1 MAEDSSAG
9 IKQKSGT
16 GPIVSLEGASLLEE
30 IETVELPA
38 VTRNELMVKLETTA
52 IDIMGLTNQEFLKK
66 LDELS
71 DILFRLDPPRSA
83 LMQAIDKKG
92 QDFSTYF
99 VAAFSDT
106 HDIEKSLRIFRTVR
120 SLVRY
125 IVLMDRYYEKGNV
138 KYKRIATELLK
149 RVRRES
155 KGHLKYSIPF
165 SFKACWPFWDFEILM
180 KKRMLSGLTFSI
192 SEIRNHN
199 MFKSSDAPAIYANVL
214 DSELATFD
222 RNVSLMLHYNQA
234 LQDIRDDFEDLEE
247 DLFDKMPNIFFL
259 GAVETVPFRELE
271 AHPDKLRETI
281 ARSGVLEKV
290 VRLANDYEQ
299 AALGIQ
305 LPPAYKFLKTLTRKY
320 AQEAREIRS
329 YKECST
335 SANSVADSEISGVFC
350 P

>member
-1 MAEDSSAG
+1 MAGESSS
-9 IKQKSGT
+9 KSVRKKRIA
-16 GPIVSLEGASLLEE
+16 PLVLEE
-30 IETVELPA
+30 VSPVEEIKTTEISA
-38 VTRNELMVKLETTA
+38 IKRKQLMALLGVKAQEIT
-52 IDIMGLTNQEFLKK
+52 GLQGQEFIKK

-71 DILFRLDPPRSA
+71 EVLFQLDPSKSA

-138 KYKRIATELLK
+138 KYKQIAIELLK

-180 KKRMLSGLTFSI
+180 KKRMLSGLAFTI

-222 RNVSLMLHYNQA
+222 RNVSLILHYNQA

-259 GAVETVPFRELE
+259 GAAETMPFSELE
-271 AHPDKLRETI
+271 ARSEKLRETI
-281 ARSGVLEKV
+281 ARSGVIGKV
-290 VRLANDYEQ
+290 IRLVNDYEH

-305 LPPAYKFLKTLTRKY
+305 LPLAYEFLKILTRKY
-320 AQEAREIRS
+320 AQEAREIS
-329 YKECST
+329 HLKEKES
-335 SANSVADSEISGVFC
+335 SINNVADSEVSKVLC

>member
-1 MAEDSSAG
+1 MSEGSPAG
-9 IKQKSGT
+9 FNQKPGT
-16 GPIVSLEGASLLEE
+16 DPVVSLEAVSPIEE
-30 IETVELPA
+30 IETVEIPA
-38 VTRNELMVKLETTA
+38 PRRKELMALLKITA
-52 IDIMGLTNQEFLKK
+52 REIMGLKGQEFLKK

-71 DILFRLDPPRSA
+71 DILFWLDPPRSA

-99 VAAFSDT
+99 VAAYSDT
-106 HDIEKSLRIFRTVR
+106 YDIEKSLRIFRTVR

-125 IVLMDRYYEKGNV
+125 IVLMDRYYEKGDV
-138 KYKRIATELLK
+138 KYKQIAAELLK

-180 KKRMLSGLTFSI
+180 KKRMLSGLTFTI

-222 RNVSLMLHYNQA
+222 RNVSLILHYNQA
-234 LQDIRDDFEDLEE
+234 LQDIKDDFEDLEE
-247 DLFDKMPNIFFL
+247 DLLDMMPNIFFL
-259 GAVETVPFRELE
+259 GAVETVPFNELQ

-281 ARSGVLEKV
+281 ARSGILEKII
-290 VRLANDYEQ
+290 RLANDYEQ

-305 LPPAYKFLKTLTRKY
+305 LPPAYVFLKTLTRKY
-320 AQEAREIRS
+320 AQEVREIS
-329 YKECST
+329 SSKKSDA
-335 SANSVADSEISGVFC
+335 SLNSVADSEVSRVLST
-350 P
+350 